1 MARSPHAPRS
11 AAFFDLDKTIIAK
24 SSTLAF
30 SKPFYDGGLLSRRAV
45 LRSAYAQFMFAST
58 GADHDQLEKMRNY
71 LTQMIAGWDVEV
83 VRQSVAE
90 TLHAIIDPIVFD
102 EAVELIENHH
112 AAGRDVVIVS
122 ASGTEV
128 VEPIG
133 EMLGADH
140 VVATRLVEKDGRY
153 TGEVEHYA
161 YGPNKAKAMK
171 KLAEQHGYDLD
182 ASFAYSDSETDAP
195 MLEVVGHPFA
205 VSGSTLAPRSSP
217 PPASWPPASGPSPWL
232 SSPAVV
238 VRRGPS
244 SGSDGLSR
252 AACEPGGRRLRTG
265 RSFVSGDAAVE
276 RKQQLHRRHSSSV
289 PTRRSPVP
297 KGSRTRDNRDTQG
310 SRGPGATMTTKHA
323 W

>member
-1 MARSPHAPRS
+1 MARAPRQPRS

-30 SKPFYDGGLLSRRAV
+30 SRPFYDGGLLSRRAV
-45 LRSAYAQFMFAST
+45 LRSAYAQFMFAAS

-71 LTQMIAGWDVEV
+71 LTEMITGWDVQV

-140 VVATRLVEKDGRY
+140 VVATRLVEVDGRY
-153 TGEVEHYA
+153 TGEVEYYA

-171 KLAEQHGYDLD
+171 ELAEQHGYDL
-182 ASFAYSDSETDAP
+182 ATSFAYSDSETDAP
-195 MLEVVGHPFA
+195 MLEIVGHPFA
-205 VSGSTLAPRSSP
+205 VNPDKALRRMAEENGWPILTFTSP
-217 PPASWPPASGPSPWL
+217 VSMRARL
-232 SSPAVV
+232 
-238 VRRGPS
+238 
-244 SGSDGLSR
+244 GLDSR
-252 AACEPGGRRLRTG
+252 VAK
-265 RSFVSGDAAVE
+265 VAAVGVVAAGVGAIA
-276 RKQQLHRRHSSSV
+276 LALV
-289 PTRRSPVP
+289 TRRRRPARSVL
-297 KGSRTRDNRDTQG
+297 R
-310 SRGPGATMTTKHA
+310 A
-323 W
+323 

>member
-1 MARSPHAPRS
+1 MARAPRTPRS

-30 SKPFYDGGLLSRRAV
+30 SRPFYDGGLLSRRAV
-45 LRSAYAQFMFAST
+45 LRSAYAQFMFAAS

-71 LTQMIAGWDVEV
+71 LTEMITGWDVQV

-128 VEPIG
+128 VEPIC

-140 VVATRLVEKDGRY
+140 VVATRLVEVDGRY
-153 TGEVEHYA
+153 TGEVEYYA

-171 KLAEQHGYDLD
+171 ELAEKHGYDL
-182 ASFAYSDSETDAP
+182 ATSFAYSDSETDAP
-195 MLEVVGHPFA
+195 MLEIVGHPFA
-205 VSGSTLAPRSSP
+205 VNPDKALRRIAEEKGWPILTFTSPVSMRARLGLDTRVAKAAAVGVVAAGVGAIALALMTRRRRPSRS
-217 PPASWPPASGPSPWL
+217 L
-232 SSPAVV
+232 
-238 VRRGPS
+238 
-244 SGSDGLSR
+244 
-252 AACEPGGRRLRTG
+252 LRT
-265 RSFVSGDAAVE
+265 
-276 RKQQLHRRHSSSV
+276 
-289 PTRRSPVP
+289 
-297 KGSRTRDNRDTQG
+297 
-310 SRGPGATMTTKHA
+310 
-323 W
+323 

>member
-1 MARSPHAPRS
+1 MARTPHAPRS

-30 SKPFYDGGLLSRRAV
+30 SRPFYDGGLLSRRAV
-45 LRSAYAQFMFAST
+45 LRSAYAQFMFAAS

-71 LTQMIAGWDVEV
+71 LTEMIAGWDVEV
-83 VRQSVAE
+83 VRRSVNE

-122 ASGTEV
+122 ASGSEV

-140 VVATRLVEKDGRY
+140 VVATRLVEVDGRY
-153 TGEVEHYA
+153 TGEVEYYA
-161 YGPNKAKAMK
+161 YGPNKAKAMEQ
-171 KLAEQHGYDLD
+171 LAEEHGYDLS

-205 VSGSTLAPRSSP
+205 VNPDKTLRRLAEEKGWPILTFTSPVSMRARLGLDTKVAKLAAAGLVTAAVGAITLA
-217 PPASWPPASGPSPWL
+217 L
-232 SSPAVV
+232 VT
-238 VRRGPS
+238 RR
-244 SGSDGLSR
+244 
-252 AACEPGGRRLRTG
+252 RRPVG
-265 RSFVSGDAAVE
+265 RSLSLS
-276 RKQQLHRRHSSSV
+276 K
-289 PTRRSPVP
+289 
-297 KGSRTRDNRDTQG
+297 
-310 SRGPGATMTTKHA
+310 
-323 W
+323 